1 MRGGLQV
8 CPFGTPSS
16 PNGSGLAIAN
26 PPWGVEEELRE
37 LMPYLAQKLGQTKGG
52 WTMDGLIAE

>member
-1 MRGGLQV
+1 MQV